1 MSYDHVYI
9 YIYMCVRVVRS
20 VITAIARG
28 FMGGYSAV
36 GQQGIRQL
44 MDDEHE
50 GDHTM
55 DGDGDDYA
63 EEDENEEDYEEMDDG
78 DGDGDDA
85 EYDDDDHDEE
95 EGEEEEEVDGG
106 EAVEGATSLEADD
119 DDDDDDEEGLQEME
133 MEYLQDI
140 DSSSNSNSLINSKKK
155 KKDDDDDPSQQGMDE
170 PVLPMYEDLSA
181 HALLKRLMQFERDVE
196 RRNGIGESK
205 HRELL
210 ESDEL
215 MSLLRDDRSKGHVE
229 VEDSFW
235 VDPYSLDE
243 HGANDDGAAVSS
255 SSRSNSLAHIL
266 LSLLARTVDHD
277 DVNNDDRDDTTN
289 NGFDQWLQQNR
300 SCFNLVRLFS
310 IPSTIALLNQYI
322 TREQWDLLAQ
332 KDNNSSSVASSSSQ
346 LLLHEGGKVLIKL
359 SKYVANM

>member
-1 MSYDHVYI
+1 MGYDYI
-9 YIYMCVRVVRS
+9 YVYVRVVRS

-36 GQQGIRQL
+36 GQL

-55 DGDGDDYA
+55 DGDGDDNA
-63 EEDENEEDYEEMDDG
+63 EEDENEEGYEEMDDG
-78 DGDGDDA
+78 DGNDA
-85 EYDDDDHDEE
+85 EYDDDDHGEE
-95 EGEEEEEVDGG
+95 EGEEEVDGG

-119 DDDDDDEEGLQEME
+119 DDDDEEGLQEME
-133 MEYLQDI
+133 MEYLKDK
-140 DSSSNSNSLINSKKK
+140 DSSSSNSRVNSNKRKK
-155 KKDDDDDPSQQGMDE
+155 DDDDPSQQGMDE
-170 PVLPMYEDLSA
+170 PVLLPMCEDLSA
-181 HALLKRLMQFERDVE
+181 HALLKRLMQFEGDVE
-196 RRNGIGESK
+196 SRNGIGESK

-215 MSLLRDDRSKGHVE
+215 KSLLRDDRSKGHVE

-235 VDPYSLDE
+235 VDPYSVDE
-243 HGANDDGAAVSS
+243 HGANDDGGAVSS
-255 SSRSNSLAHIL
+255 SSRSSSLAHIL
-266 LSLLARTVDHD
+266 LSLLVRTVDHD
-277 DVNNDDRDDTTN
+277 DADNDDRDYTTN

-322 TREQWDLLAQ
+322 TREQLDLLAQ
-332 KDNNSSSVASSSSQ
+332 KDNNSDVASSSSQ

>member
-1 MSYDHVYI
+1 MIVYI
-9 YIYMCVRVVRS
+9 YVYMRVVRS
-20 VITAIARG
+20 VVTAIARG

-36 GQQGIRQL
+36 GQL

-63 EEDENEEDYEEMDDG
+63 EEDENEEGYEEMDDG
-78 DGDGDDA
+78 DGNDDGNDA

-95 EGEEEEEVDGG
+95 EGEGEVDGG

-119 DDDDDDEEGLQEME
+119 DDDDDDDDEEGLQEME
-133 MEYLQDI
+133 MEYLQDK
-140 DSSSNSNSLINSKKK
+140 DSTSSNSRVNSNKRKK
-155 KKDDDDDPSQQGMDE
+155 DDDDPSQQGMDE
-170 PVLPMYEDLSA
+170 PVLSMCEDLSA
-181 HALLKRLMQFERDVE
+181 HALLKRLMQFEGDVE

-215 MSLLRDDRSKGHVE
+215 KSLLRDDRSKGHVE

-235 VDPYSLDE
+235 VDPYSVDE
-243 HGANDDGAAVSS
+243 HGANDDGGAVSS
-255 SSRSNSLAHIL
+255 SSRSSSLAHIL
-266 LSLLARTVDHD
+266 LSLLARTVD
-277 DVNNDDRDDTTN
+277 VENDDRDDTTN

-322 TREQWDLLAQ
+322 TRDQLDLLAQ
-332 KDNNSSSVASSSSQ
+332 KDNNSSVASSSSQ